1 MSKTHW
7 TEAEIDLLRKYY
19 LTSDISSIQKLFP
32 NRSWNSILH
41 KAERLR
47 LINTPVIHR
56 FRPIN
61 IPDLPLEK
69 KCYVA
74 GIVDG
79 EGTISISFYRPRGS
93 SKIMPNMMPIVLVSN
108 SNRDLINYLHPL
120 LLGSTLKTAK
130 ATDIRKEVYAI
141 QVARLLDVEALLTQI
156 LPYLVVK
163 RRQAELVLEY
173 CALRK
178 KDTLL
183 SYNDRLF
190 EIAKEV
196 RGLNEKGPVK
206 FSGLT

>member
-196 RGLNEKGPVK
+196 RGLNEKGPAK